1 MNTSLAVDDTCR
13 EDDRPRRD
21 ARGRFWRNILVVKKE
36 ATSSEK
42 RKIREQTP
50 VVHGI
55 FDTPFGKSLIGI
67 CEEGICHASFFGAD
81 EKAVA
86 EEFRRTWANAENRR
100 DDAAVAETFGKILV
114 PDDKNPPSVFL
125 LGTTFQLAVW
135 EKLLEVEE
143 GSTLSYSELAE
154 AIGKPEAVRA
164 VANAVG
170 DNPVG
175 YLVPCHRI
183 IGKAGDLRGY
193 RWGTDVKKAM
203 LEFEGAGTDFT

>member
-1 MNTSLAVDDTCR
+1 MGLVTDGAYVGEN
-13 EDDRPRRD
+13 RPRRKT
-21 ARGRFWRNILVVKKE
+21 RSRFWRRIPLVKKE

-42 RKIREQTP
+42 KIIRERMP
-50 VVHGI
+50 VIHGI
-55 FDTPFGKSLIGI
+55 FATPFGKSLVGV

-86 EEFRRTWANAENRR
+86 REFGRAWTNAENRR

-114 PDDKNPPSVFL
+114 PDDENPPPVFL
-125 LGTTFQLAVW
+125 LGTSFQLAVW

-143 GSTLSYSELAE
+143 GKTLSYSELAE
-154 AIGKPEAVRA
+154 SVGRPKAVRA

-193 RWGTDVKKAM
+193 RWGVDVKKAM
-203 LEFEGAGTDFT
+203 LEFEGAGADFT

>member
-1 MNTSLAVDDTCR
+1 MGLVADGSAYVGQN
-13 EDDRPRRD
+13 RPRRKT
-21 ARGRFWRNILVVKKE
+21 RSRFWREILVVKKE
-36 ATSSEK
+36 AASAEK
-42 RKIREQTP
+42 QKIRGRMP

-55 FDTPFGKSLIGI
+55 FDTPFGKSLVGI

-81 EKAVA
+81 EKSAA
-86 EEFRRTWANAENRR
+86 GEFGRSWTSAENRR
-100 DDAAVAETFGKILV
+100 DDAAVAETFDKILV
-114 PDDKNPPSVFL
+114 PDEDNPPAVFL
-125 LGTTFQLAVW
+125 LGTPFQLAVW

-143 GSTLSYSELAE
+143 GKTLSYSELAQSV
-154 AIGKPEAVRA
+154 GKPKAVRA

-203 LEFEGAGTDFT
+203 LEFEGAGADFT

>member
-1 MNTSLAVDDTCR
+1 MGLAVDGKYL
-13 EDDRPRRD
+13 EKHLPRRKT
-21 ARGRFWRNILVVKKE
+21 RKRLWRKILLVKKE
-36 ATSSEK
+36 AASSEK
-42 RKIREQTP
+42 RKIRERMP
-50 VVHGI
+50 VIHGI
-55 FDTPFGKSLIGI
+55 FDTPFGKSLVGV

-81 EKAVA
+81 EKVVA
-86 EEFRRTWANAENRR
+86 REFGRVWTNAKNRR

-114 PDDKNPPSVFL
+114 PDNKNPPPVFL
-125 LGTTFQLAVW
+125 LGTSFQLAVW

-143 GSTLSYSELAE
+143 GETLSYSELAE
-154 AIGKPEAVRA
+154 SVGRPKAVRA

-203 LEFEGAGTDFT
+203 LEFEGAGADFT

>member
-1 MNTSLAVDDTCR
+1 MRKMGN
-13 EDDRPRRD
+13 
-21 ARGRFWRNILVVKKE
+21 RFWQKISLNKR
-36 ATSSEK
+36 ATTSSEK
-42 RKIREQTP
+42 QKVRELMP

-55 FDTPFGKSLIGI
+55 FDTPFGKSLVGI

-81 EKAVA
+81 EKSAA
-86 EEFRRTWANAENRR
+86 GEFRRAWTSAENRR

-114 PDDKNPPSVFL
+114 PDEDNPPAVFL
-125 LGTTFQLAVW
+125 LGTPFQLAVW

-143 GSTLSYSELAE
+143 GKTLSYSELAQSV
-154 AIGKPEAVRA
+154 GKPKAVRA
-164 VANAVG
+164 VATAVG

-203 LEFEGAGTDFT
+203 LEFEGAGADFT

>member
-1 MNTSLAVDDTCR
+1 MDILSENHRKEKTRTH
-13 EDDRPRRD
+13 
-21 ARGRFWRNILVVKKE
+21 FWRKILLVKKE

-42 RKIREQTP
+42 RKIRERMP
-50 VVHGI
+50 VIHGI
-55 FDTPFGKSLIGI
+55 FDTPFGKSLVGV

-81 EKAVA
+81 EKAA
-86 EEFRRTWANAENRR
+86 AGEFGRVWTNAKNRR

-114 PDDKNPPSVFL
+114 PDDKNPPPVFL
-125 LGTTFQLAVW
+125 LGTPFQLAVW

-143 GSTLSYSELAE
+143 GETLSYSELAE
-154 AIGKPEAVRA
+154 SVGRPKAVRA

-193 RWGTDVKKAM
+193 RWGKDVKKAM
-203 LEFEGAGTDFT
+203 LEFEGVEGAGADFT

>member
-1 MNTSLAVDDTCR
+1 MRNCLW
-13 EDDRPRRD
+13 RRMV
-21 ARGRFWRNILVVKKE
+21 VVKKE
-36 ATSSEK
+36 VTSSEK
-42 RKIREQTP
+42 RKIRARMP
-50 VVHGI
+50 VIHGI
-55 FDTPFGKSLIGI
+55 FDTPFGKSLVGV

-81 EKAVA
+81 EEVVA
-86 EEFRRTWANAENRR
+86 REFRRAWTNAKNRR

-114 PDDKNPPSVFL
+114 PDDKNPPAVFL
-125 LGTTFQLAVW
+125 LGTPFQLAVW

-143 GSTLSYSELAE
+143 GETLSYSELAE
-154 AIGKPEAVRA
+154 SVGRPKAVRA

-203 LEFEGAGTDFT
+203 LEFEEAGADFT

>member
-1 MNTSLAVDDTCR
+1 MESLPIRKTR
-13 EDDRPRRD
+13 KH
-21 ARGRFWRNILVVKKE
+21 FWRKILVVKKE

-42 RKIREQTP
+42 PKIRELMP
-50 VVHGI
+50 VAHGI
-55 FDTPFGKSLIGI
+55 FDTPFGKSLVGI

-81 EKAVA
+81 ENAVA
-86 EEFRRTWANAENRR
+86 REFGRAWTNAKNRR

-114 PDDKNPPSVFL
+114 PDDKNPLAVFL
-125 LGTTFQLAVW
+125 LGTPFQLAVW

-143 GSTLSYSELAE
+143 GETLSYSELAE
-154 AIGKPEAVRA
+154 SVGRPKAVRA

-193 RWGTDVKKAM
+193 RWGVDVKKAM
-203 LEFEGAGTDFT
+203 LEFEEAGADFT

>member
-1 MNTSLAVDDTCR
+1 MGLVADGGADVGEN
-13 EDDRPRRD
+13 RPRRKT
-21 ARGRFWRNILVVKKE
+21 RSRFWRKILVVKKE
-36 ATSSEK
+36 AASAEK
-42 RKIREQTP
+42 QKLRGRMP

-55 FDTPFGKSLIGI
+55 FDTPFGKSLVGI

-81 EKAVA
+81 EKSAA
-86 EEFRRTWANAENRR
+86 GEFRRVWTSAENRR
-100 DDAAVAETFGKILV
+100 DDAAIAETFGKILV
-114 PDDKNPPSVFL
+114 PDEDNPPAVFL
-125 LGTTFQLAVW
+125 LGTPFQLAVW

-143 GSTLSYSELAE
+143 GKTLSYSELAHSV
-154 AIGKPEAVRA
+154 GKPKAVRA

-183 IGKAGDLRGY
+183 KGKARDLRGY

-203 LEFEGAGTDFT
+203 LEFEGAGADFT

>member
-1 MNTSLAVDDTCR
+1 M
-13 EDDRPRRD
+13 
-21 ARGRFWRNILVVKKE
+21 VVKKE

-42 RKIREQTP
+42 RKIRKRMP
-50 VVHGI
+50 VAHGI
-55 FDTPFGKSLIGI
+55 FDTPFGKSLVGI

-86 EEFRRTWANAENRR
+86 REFGRAWTNAKNRR

-114 PDDKNPPSVFL
+114 PNDKNPPPVFL
-125 LGTTFQLAVW
+125 LGTPFQLAVW

-143 GSTLSYSELAE
+143 GETLSYSELAE
-154 AIGKPEAVRA
+154 SVGRPKAVRA

-203 LEFEGAGTDFT
+203 LEFEGAGADFT

>member
-1 MNTSLAVDDTCR
+1 MGLAVDD
-13 EDDRPRRD
+13 EYLEKHLPRRKTPK
-21 ARGRFWRNILVVKKE
+21 RLWRKILLVKRE
-36 ATSSEK
+36 VASSEK
-42 RKIREQTP
+42 RKIRERMP
-50 VVHGI
+50 VIHGI

-67 CEEGICHASFFGAD
+67 CEKGICHASFFGAG
-81 EKAVA
+81 EKAVTG
-86 EEFRRTWANAENRR
+86 EFRRVWTNAKNGR

-114 PDDKNPPSVFL
+114 PDDKNPPPVFL
-125 LGTTFQLAVW
+125 LGTPFQLAVW

-143 GSTLSYSELAE
+143 GETLSYSELAE
-154 AIGKPEAVRA
+154 SVGRPKAVRA

-193 RWGTDVKKAM
+193 RWGVDVKKAM
-203 LEFEGAGTDFT
+203 LEFEGAGADFT

>member
-1 MNTSLAVDDTCR
+1 MGLAVDDKYL
-13 EDDRPRRD
+13 EKIPL
-21 ARGRFWRNILVVKKE
+21 RGKTPKRLWRKITVVKKE

-42 RKIREQTP
+42 RKIRAHMP
-50 VVHGI
+50 VIHGI
-55 FDTPFGKSLIGI
+55 FDTPFGKSLVGI

-86 EEFRRTWANAENRR
+86 REFGRAWTNAENRR

-114 PDDKNPPSVFL
+114 PDDKNPPAVFL
-125 LGTTFQLAVW
+125 LGTPFQLAVW

-143 GSTLSYSELAE
+143 GKTLSYSELAE
-154 AIGKPEAVRA
+154 SVGRPKAVRA

-193 RWGTDVKKAM
+193 RWGVDVKKAM
-203 LEFEGAGTDFT
+203 LEFEGAGADFA